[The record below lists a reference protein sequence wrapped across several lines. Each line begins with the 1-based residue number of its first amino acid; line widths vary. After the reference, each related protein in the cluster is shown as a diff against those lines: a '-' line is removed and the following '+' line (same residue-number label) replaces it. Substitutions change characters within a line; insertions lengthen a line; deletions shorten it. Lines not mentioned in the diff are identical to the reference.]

1 MRPPRV
7 LILGTG
13 GTIAGVADPE
23 AAGIG
28 YRAATLSIEELVK
41 AVPALADY
49 DIETRQVAQVDSK
62 DMTFAIWT
70 ELHREVIGGL
80 KDSQL
85 DGIVITHGTDTLEE
99 TAYFLA
105 RTLVAAKP
113 VVLTAAMRP
122 ATALSADGPQN
133 LLDAVRLAADPAAAG
148 VRVCVHEQVFPGY
161 ALRKRHPYALNA
173 FSSSRELS
181 STMEG
186 GGYTLPAALPEPL
199 VFEPDLPWAWVETVW
214 SGAGQNGRSVDAL
227 VSAGVQGLVVAA
239 TGNGTLADPLLDA
252 LRRAQK
258 VGVEVLVVTRCAEG
272 HIVGQPEHGLPCLGV
287 TVPQARVELLLL
299 IRWKAGAEKAQAA
312 AAAASRRGSAGR
324 R

>member
-1 MRPPRV
+1 MRRPRV

-13 GTIAGVADPE
+13 GTIAGVADPA
-23 AAGIG
+23 AAGSG
-28 YRAATLSIEELVK
+28 YRAATLSVDELVA

-49 DIETRQVAQVDSK
+49 DLETRQVAQVDSRN
-62 DMTFAIWT
+62 MTFAIWT
-70 ELHREVIGGL
+70 ELHREVVGGL

-105 RTLVAAKP
+105 RTLLAAKP

-133 LLDAVRLAADPAAAG
+133 LLDAVRLATDPAAAG
-148 VRVCVHEQVFPGY
+148 VRVCVHEQVFPGF

-173 FSSSRELS
+173 FSSSRDLS

-186 GGYTLPAALPEPL
+186 GCFTTPAALPEPL
-199 VFEPDLPWAWVETVW
+199 VFEPDLTWAWVEIVS
-214 SGAGQNGRSVDAL
+214 SGAGQDGRSVDAL
-227 VSAGVQGLVVAA
+227 IAAGVRGLVVAA

-252 LRRAQK
+252 LRRAQRA
-258 VGVEVLVVTRCAEG
+258 GVEVVVVTRCAEG

-299 IRWKAGAEKAQAA
+299 IRWKAGTERSRALAA
-312 AAAASRRGSAGR
+312 AAQQGGSVGKG
-324 R
+324 